1 LKLKL
6 QKSLDRAASSTANK
20 NHKIKNLIILLIRQ
34 KFQSPLIDLAIDKI
48 GYLNFEF
55 NVKKL
60 NNLKIELYK
69 IECNEIKYPMGVC
82 WSGKDSS
89 RDSKVYQYAA
99 IDYSTC
105 YLITYDTKF
114 TVKNYFKISCHCNKL
129 ADTIRTMRLE
139 TNCKKIFYVLD
150 KSSHY
155 IYMLREKNQ
164 QEMEIFKE
172 IAEFCKDI
180 CFFDETLYAICE
192 LKNDSNKCELKKFS
206 PTGVFKRSLI
216 LENATFKEVINLKIN
231 KKFIA
236 ILESFN
242 EIKLYDL
249 SGQFRFK
256 LNNTNTNCIC
266 FADNHLLT
274 LDSNGDLKCCDV
286 ESLEFN
292 LQTYRSL
299 PKNESYFMGYFNGK
313 IFISYPWKREF
324 CVLK

>member
-1 LKLKL
+1 MDLA
-6 QKSLDRAASSTANK
+6 RITSSTANK
-20 NHKIKNLIILLIRQ
+20 NKKIKTLIILLIKQ
-34 KFQSPLIDLAIDKI
+34 KFQRPPIDLTINKI
-48 GYLNFEF
+48 GHLNFEF
-55 NVKKL
+55 NVNKL
-60 NNLKIELYK
+60 ENFKIEIHK

-82 WSGKDSS
+82 WSGKDSCS
-89 RDSKVYQYAA
+89 NVYQYAA

-105 YLITYDTKF
+105 NLITYDTKF
-114 TVKNYFKISCHCNKL
+114 TLKNYFKISSNCNKL
-129 ADTIRTMRLE
+129 ADKIRAMRLE
-139 TNCKKIFYVLD
+139 TNYKKIFYVLD

-172 IAEFCKDI
+172 IGEFCRDI
-180 CFFDETLYAICE
+180 CFFDETLYAICD
-192 LKNDSNKCELKKFS
+192 LKSDSNKCQLKKFS

-216 LENATFKEVINLKIN
+216 LVNATFREVINLKIN
-231 KKFIA
+231 KQFIA

-242 EIKLYDL
+242 EIKLYDS
-249 SGQFRFK
+249 SGLFRFK

-274 LDSNGDLKCCDV
+274 LDSNGDLKCYDV

-292 LQTYRSL
+292 LLTYRPL

-324 CVLK
+324 FVLK